1 MTTLKGT
8 HDLGHVTSSC
18 QLCQLAG
25 TLASTATIMKSLSIL
40 LSLLSLVVATPLS
53 YSNQEQLSFN
63 ADGATYPGFNLDLTA
78 LRLVEMEGQAP
89 VWVTELEKVC
99 YKFYLIHGR

>member
-1 MTTLKGT
+1 MTTLKET

-18 QLCQLAG
+18 QLAG
-25 TLASTATIMKSLSIL
+25 TLGSTATTMKSLSIL

-99 YKFYLIHGR
+99 YKFYLIRGR

>member
-1 MTTLKGT
+1 
-8 HDLGHVTSSC
+8 
-18 QLCQLAG
+18 
-25 TLASTATIMKSLSIL
+25 MKSLSIL
-40 LSLLSLVVATPLS
+40 LSLISFVVATPLS
-53 YSNQEQLSFN
+53 SSSQEQLFFN

-99 YKFYLIHGR
+99 YIFYLIPARWFYFPRSDQVEG